1 MAAVLAPRPGV
12 RRFVGDRASPSVSA
26 GSGDLTV
33 ILPRDLCDGV
43 GELSGES
50 SLTLP
55 MIGAGL
61 PAAFFAGLLGVFL
74 AVVATISRAGTRGA
88 PDN

>member
-1 MAAVLAPRPGV
+1 
-12 RRFVGDRASPSVSA
+12 
-26 GSGDLTV
+26 
-33 ILPRDLCDGV
+33 
-43 GELSGES
+43 
-50 SLTLP
+50 
-55 MIGAGL
+55 MIGVDL